1 MPSHFFGLSRT
12 LGACSTLR
20 AEQQPI
26 SLEMAEFWKKFRLFK
41 QPLHST
47 SCWILSLEHTLQH
60 SIRRV
65 SVKFSC
71 QIQNSFLLSFQS
83 YLKVFSQN
91 SSLFQCYL
99 KIFTDHNLH
108 SLIVLLP
115 SEVRKKTQVNLTYY
129 CVMPCWDSDQLFYVW
144 LSVFG
149 EKISV
154 VYLGSKIFLS
164 RTQVLLG

>member
-1 MPSHFFGLSRT
+1 
-12 LGACSTLR
+12 
-20 AEQQPI
+20 
-26 SLEMAEFWKKFRLFK
+26 MAEFWKKFSLFK

-129 CVMPCWDSDQLFYVW
+129 CVMPCWDSDQLFHDW
-144 LSVFG
+144 LSVLG

-154 VYLGSKIFLS
+154 VYLGSKISSIIFPAYQAQWLS
-164 RTQVLLG
+164 LCVYTN